1 MIKLTVEI
9 TKTSTKVKTEEG
21 AELVFYQEGKK
32 LPAITSDQLLIYVTG
47 REPKA
52 IDYNHEWD
60 KSAIKEPDQVIA
72 LTVPW
77 DIEGMELAQVMLQA
91 WQDNQLAV
99 KNLFDTP
106 KIAANHFPTLTNI
119 QTELFEIFATF
130 GIVNEKQKKKPMKAQ
145 HRWNKKVSEIPF
157 YIDYSDSKGE
167 VLWQKRNEM
176 LLKAGAKLKMEMPLN
191 KDGSIGFS
199 ARLTEKLRADYSDK
213 IANGVTTEDI
223 ILKSVNEV
231 GLFLYFAGTNGWLVL
246 KDQNGKTIDEYT
258 IVK

>member
-60 KSAIKEPDQVIA
+60 KSAIKVADQVIA

-99 KNLFDTP
+99 KNLFDTT

-130 GIVNEKQKKKPMKAQ
+130 G
-145 HRWNKKVSEIPF
+145 
-157 YIDYSDSKGE
+157 
-167 VLWQKRNEM
+167 
-176 LLKAGAKLKMEMPLN
+176 
-191 KDGSIGFS
+191 
-199 ARLTEKLRADYSDK
+199 
-213 IANGVTTEDI
+213 
-223 ILKSVNEV
+223 
-231 GLFLYFAGTNGWLVL
+231 
-246 KDQNGKTIDEYT
+246 
-258 IVK
+258 